1 MDGVNAPGPVGLIY
15 KHVIKIGWS
24 WPAFEYFE
32 MPGGSHLPIS
42 AGPDSWWQ
50 CELRQGIRRSLW
62 SQAAARRNDM
72 HGMQVVQGIDDRATV
87 ALLNSKPP
95 PDELG
100 LLRGVISGS
109 IRLQKRLHDAALVDS
124 PVCPFCGECDE
135 TLQHCFWDCPQW
147 SSIRMQFDI
156 PAASVQELWPTCTR
170 ECGIFIEDAQVIV
183 LKEELAHEAAV
194 SQDIPSFF
202 KCVESC
208 INVAVLYAIHEQQVL
223 WTDGA
228 CANNQDQRFRRAG
241 DGIFYGTGHPM
252 NASMILPGYV
262 QSNQRAELLAVV
274 VACMR
279 DPRPLDI
286 RTDSEYV
293 CNGFAALSSWKESGW
308 KGDHADLWNLLASA
322 LHSRVSEVCVSWVK
336 GHAKRVDIAR
346 WRTTEE
352 DKKGNDGADALAVAG
367 AHMHRVP
374 EDILRRACERK
385 QVAKCV
391 QKYMVAVLKAR
402 LHAEAIAVDLISDST
417 NTCAVLRARLHAE
430 AIAVDLIPDST
441 DICFLNDE
449 VSDRESDIVS
459 DSQ

>member
-1 MDGVNAPGPVGLIY
+1 M
-15 KHVIKIGWS
+15 
-24 WPAFEYFE
+24 
-32 MPGGSHLPIS
+32 
-42 AGPDSWWQ
+42 
-50 CELRQGIRRSLW
+50 
-62 SQAAARRNDM
+62 
-72 HGMQVVQGIDDRATV
+72 
-87 ALLNSKPP
+87 
-95 PDELG
+95 
-100 LLRGVISGS
+100 
-109 IRLQKRLHDAALVDS
+109 
-124 PVCPFCGECDE
+124 
-135 TLQHCFWDCPQW
+135 
-147 SSIRMQFDI
+147 
-156 PAASVQELWPTCTR
+156 
-170 ECGIFIEDAQVIV
+170 
-183 LKEELAHEAAV
+183 
-194 SQDIPSFF
+194 
-202 KCVESC
+202 
-208 INVAVLYAIHEQQVL
+208 
-223 WTDGA
+223 
-228 CANNQDQRFRRAG
+228 
-241 DGIFYGTGHPM
+241 
-252 NASMILPGYV
+252 

-293 CNGFAALSSWKESGW
+293 CNGFDALSSWKESGW

-346 WRTTEE
+346 GRTTEE

-367 AHMHRVP
+367 ARTHRVP
-374 EDILRRACERK
+374 EDILLRACERK

-417 NTCAVLRARLHAE
+417 DTCAVLRARLHAE

-449 VSDRESDIVS
+449 VSDRESNIVS

>member
-1 MDGVNAPGPVGLIY
+1 M
-15 KHVIKIGWS
+15 
-24 WPAFEYFE
+24 
-32 MPGGSHLPIS
+32 
-42 AGPDSWWQ
+42 
-50 CELRQGIRRSLW
+50 
-62 SQAAARRNDM
+62 
-72 HGMQVVQGIDDRATV
+72 
-87 ALLNSKPP
+87 
-95 PDELG
+95 
-100 LLRGVISGS
+100 
-109 IRLQKRLHDAALVDS
+109 
-124 PVCPFCGECDE
+124 
-135 TLQHCFWDCPQW
+135 
-147 SSIRMQFDI
+147 
-156 PAASVQELWPTCTR
+156 
-170 ECGIFIEDAQVIV
+170 
-183 LKEELAHEAAV
+183 
-194 SQDIPSFF
+194 
-202 KCVESC
+202 
-208 INVAVLYAIHEQQVL
+208 
-223 WTDGA
+223 
-228 CANNQDQRFRRAG
+228 
-241 DGIFYGTGHPM
+241 
-252 NASMILPGYV
+252 

-346 WRTTEE
+346 GRTTEE

-367 AHMHRVP
+367 ARMHRVP
-374 EDILRRACERK
+374 EDILRKACERK

-417 NTCAVLRARLHAE
+417 DTCAVLRARLHAE

-459 DSQ
+459 DRNNLLSCSCAPGTSHVQLSTSERT